1 MCASFL
7 KSVNLPWAEFECV
20 YCGDSHV
27 RALGQPID
35 FTGVS
40 HNPRCLHYWK
50 VTDFNASMFPDWLQP
65 TGQNWD
71 LLTDKFNSIYSDFA
85 DFAYTAWECYV
96 RLSSGDEVMY
106 REYLYEF
113 IDAELAEYL
122 NVTAS
127 L

>member
-1 MCASFL
+1 MCTSFL
-7 KSVNLPWAEFECV
+7 KSKNLPWAEFECV

-50 VTDFNASMFPDWLQP
+50 VTDFNASMFPGWLVP

-71 LLTDKFNSIYSDFA
+71 LLSDKFDNLYREYGKMHPSRYA
-85 DFAYTAWECYV
+85 VWECYV
-96 RLSSGDEVMY
+96 ESSSDNEFTYAYQEYSREFVSDTVSVM
-106 REYLYEF
+106 
-113 IDAELAEYL
+113 
-122 NVTAS
+122 
-127 L
+127 